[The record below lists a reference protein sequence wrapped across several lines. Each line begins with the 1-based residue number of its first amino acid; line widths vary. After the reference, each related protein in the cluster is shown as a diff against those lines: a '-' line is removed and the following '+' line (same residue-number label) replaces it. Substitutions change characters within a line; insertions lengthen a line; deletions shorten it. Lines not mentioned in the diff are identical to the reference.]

1 LLFFSFIV
9 KRKVHFFVN
18 MSQNLN
24 APDMN
29 ESNAQGSG
37 PTLTDPDDKIQ
48 KSDSAYGRHLDG
60 ASKAVGGGPT
70 LRNSAPRKT
79 STPPEHREDAHDL
92 DNAETLRTSSTDGF
106 SPKPQRTS
114 KISTAR
120 TYMGL
125 TPEAPIVDGHDVHHH
140 LAWSSMRV
148 VFREPFAEFFGTFVM
163 ILFGNGSVAQVLLS
177 TGQATAPGGNGF
189 GAYQSI
195 SWGWGLGVM
204 LGIYV
209 AGDSGGFLNPAVT
222 FSFCLFRKL
231 PWRRFPIYFVAQV
244 LGAFCAS
251 GVVYAN
257 YINAVNQVNGVG
269 VRTVPP
275 EKGATAGKPLNI
287 HSSCRPAERWLTIT
301 PS

>member
-1 LLFFSFIV
+1 
-9 KRKVHFFVN
+9 

-24 APDMN
+24 APDKN

-37 PTLTDPDDKIQ
+37 PTLTDPGDKIQ
-48 KSDSAYGRHLDG
+48 KSDSAYEKHLEK
-60 ASKAVGGGPT
+60 ASEAVGGGPT
-70 LRNSAPRKT
+70 LRNSTPRKA
-79 STPPEHREDAHDL
+79 STPPEHHEHAPDL
-92 DNAETLRTSSTDGF
+92 DKAETLHASSTGGF
-106 SPKPQRTS
+106 SPKPQHTS
-114 KISTAR
+114 RISTAR

-125 TPEAPIVDGHDVHHH
+125 TADAPIVEGHEVHHH
-140 LAWSSMRV
+140 LAWSSTRV

-231 PWRRFPIYFVAQV
+231 PWRRWPIYFVAQL

-257 YINAVNQVNGVG
+257 YINAVNQVNGEG
-269 VRTVPP
+269 MRTVPP
-275 EKGATAGKPLNI
+275 EKGATAGKPPDI
-287 HSSCRPAERWLTIT
+287 YPRTVRQCCG
-301 PS
+301 

>member
-1 LLFFSFIV
+1 
-9 KRKVHFFVN
+9 
-18 MSQNLN
+18 
-24 APDMN
+24 MN

-37 PTLTDPDDKIQ
+37 PTLTDPGDKIQ
-48 KSDSAYGRHLDG
+48 KSDSAYGKHLDK

-70 LRNSAPRKT
+70 LSNSAPRKA
-79 STPPEHREDAHDL
+79 STPPDPHEDAHEL
-92 DNAETLRTSSTDGF
+92 DKTETVRASSTDGF

-125 TPEAPIVDGHDVHHH
+125 TPEAPIVEGHDVHHH
-140 LAWSSMRV
+140 LAWSGIRV

-177 TGQATAPGGNGF
+177 TGQTTAPGGNGF

-222 FSFCLFRKL
+222 LSFCLFRKL
-231 PWRRFPIYFVAQV
+231 PWRRWPIYFAAQV

-257 YINAVNQVNGVG
+257 YINAVNQMNGQG
-269 VRTVPP
+269 IRTVPP
-275 EKGATAGKPLNI
+275 AKGATAGKPLI
-287 HSSCRPAERWLTIT
+287 VILPAVRQR
-301 PS
+301 SG